1 MSGIA
6 ARLRQQTRYEQG
18 SDAAVMTFNERFN
31 AGRIRTVF
39 LALMGAVGFV
49 LLIACERREPVA
61 RALEQAST

>member
-1 MSGIA
+1 
-6 ARLRQQTRYEQG
+6 
-18 SDAAVMTFNERFN
+18 MTFNERFN